1 MSSPDAFG
9 GIGGYYY
16 IIIIGFC
23 LSSVALVRFY
33 YIETSKHTLEE
44 LSVAFGDRGFENDAD
59 AVMSGA
65 GLSTIQEEKS

>member
-23 LSSVALVRFY
+23 LFSVGLVKVY
-33 YIETSKHTLEE
+33 YIETSKYTLEE
-44 LSVAFGDRGFENDAD
+44 LSVVFGDRAFENDAD
-59 AVMSGA
+59 AVMNGVC
-65 GLSTIQEEKS
+65 LSTAWEEQS